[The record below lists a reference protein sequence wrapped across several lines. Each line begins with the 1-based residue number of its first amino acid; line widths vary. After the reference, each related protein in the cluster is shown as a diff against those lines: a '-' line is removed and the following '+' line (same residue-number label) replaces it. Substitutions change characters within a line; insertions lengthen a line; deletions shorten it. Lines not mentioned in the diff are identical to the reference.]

1 MTNLRKYDIY
11 TKLLID
17 GMPSQVFSATTFAP
31 LTSRIDNPEQQSY
44 ETLMKV
50 SREKYTK
57 KRDFVEKKIFEY
69 AGKIRD
75 EEIKYRKQKAQEAE
89 KIKEKKAEEN
99 RIKMEERLKARG
111 ITPYANENI
120 EIKNPIEI
128 KNSPETQKQ
137 ENIENKPQNNKNP
150 KNKNKKKSHNK
161 ENKNPN

>member
-1 MTNLRKYDIY
+1 MRKYDIY

-111 ITPYANENI
+111 ITPYANENNSTNT
-120 EIKNPIEI
+120 ES
-128 KNSPETQKQ
+128 SPEITNS
-137 ENIENKPQNNKNP
+137 ENQSNNQQNNKNS
-150 KNKNKKKSHNK
+150 KNKNKKKFQNK